1 MFCKNGV
8 NMNTDNDEPLNNFWY
23 SFFKCWNDDDEEED
37 GDVRFVLDQHAE
49 FIFLLVLAHLSSP
62 L

>member
-1 MFCKNGV
+1 
-8 NMNTDNDEPLNNFWY
+8 MNTDNDEPLNNFWY